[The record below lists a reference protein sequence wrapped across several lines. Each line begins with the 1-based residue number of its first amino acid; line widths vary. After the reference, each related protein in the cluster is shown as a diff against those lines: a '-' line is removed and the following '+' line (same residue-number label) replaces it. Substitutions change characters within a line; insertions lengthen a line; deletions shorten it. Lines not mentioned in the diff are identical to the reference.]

1 MKPPVYQPWVFR
13 LAVLTACVAL
23 LPIVVG
29 GLVTTM
35 KAGMAFPDWPSSDGH
50 GMLTYP
56 WLQSAGDKFLEH
68 GHRLAGMLVGLVSI
82 ALAVVIGLKETRT
95 WVRWCGLAVLL
106 CVIAQGILGGQR
118 VLLNEYGLAFL
129 HGGFANLVFA
139 LMAAVALFTSRSWL
153 NAERLDTPQNFRR
166 IRKFAALSTAVL
178 FIQYTLGGLLRHL
191 GWWPHQHL
199 GFALVVFAIV
209 AVTVW
214 IVRRGRCE
222 WLWRPAHLISI
233 LLIVQIALGAG
244 AWVTK
249 FGFGDLLVVDGSP
262 AQILF
267 RTAHFVVG
275 VLMFMV
281 STILLLRVA
290 RLASIAERTELPVA
304 PTLSQPLGIPGGAQ

>member
-23 LPIVVG
+23 LPIVIG

-35 KAGMAFPDWPSSDGH
+35 QAGMAFPDWPSSDGH
-50 GMLTYP
+50 NMIAYP

-68 GHRLAGMLVGLVSI
+68 GHRLAGMLIGLVSI
-82 ALAVVIGLKETRT
+82 ALAVVIGLKETRF
-95 WVRWCGLAVLL
+95 WLRWCGLAVLL

-139 LMAAVALFTSRSWL
+139 LMASVALFTSRSWL
-153 NAERLDTPQNFRR
+153 NAKQLETPNKIQR
-166 IRKFAALSTAVL
+166 IRMFAALSTTVL

-199 GFALVVFAIV
+199 GFAAVVFATIT
-209 AVTVW
+209 VTVW
-214 IVRRGRCE
+214 VAKRGRCD
-222 WLWRPAHLISI
+222 WLWRPAHLMSM
-233 LLIVQIALGAG
+233 LLVVQVTLGAG

-249 FGFGDLLVVDGSP
+249 FGFGDHLVVDGSP
-262 AQILF
+262 AQIIF

-281 STILLLRVA
+281 STILLLRAA
-290 RLASIAERTELPVA
+290 RLASIGGRTEVPVA
-304 PTLSQPLGIPGGAQ
+304 PTLTQSMGLPGGAQ